1 MARFLLD
8 GGRQRLAVVI
18 AVMATTANSCGVGN
32 FNNGTR
38 DLSNEERE
46 RETKDER
53 NTLQTETSAAANVAI
68 TTESPPLSSG

>member
-38 DLSNEERE
+38 DLSYEERE
-46 RETKDER
+46 RERDER
-53 NTLQTETSAAANVAI
+53 RKKYSSDRNVCCCQCRNNH
-68 TTESPPLSSG
+68 